1 MDRKLIVERT
11 LPSGKRSLVYP
22 FHFSIKGLE
31 SAVLCRD
38 DEDYDAFVKY
48 IFITALKCNVI
59 VIIHIVVSN
68 HAHVALLACGRED
81 VDRYGI
87 ELKRVQSMW
96 LNRKYGA
103 MSILHGVNVSITAI
117 DTVQYARNVL
127 AYIPKNA
134 LDNGEGSVISYRWS
148 GCRAMFSVNDRE
160 SGKSVSVQELST
172 RAIERIFHT
181 GTNLSNQR
189 WLLNERMEL
198 EPRSACDTQYLE
210 MIFNHDQS
218 FFLRLIGSVNEYD
231 IRYDEAVKIIQM
243 SDSDFMK
250 TAEDYSAQWYGKSI
264 QNLLPKQKASF
275 LKYLGTKI
283 YLSVPQ
289 VARCMNME
297 RDLVR
302 AVLNKE

>member
-11 LPSGKRSLVYP
+11 LPSGKRLAVYP

-59 VIIHIVVSN
+59 IIIHIVVSN
-68 HAHVALLACGRED
+68 HAHVALLASRRED

-96 LNRKYGA
+96 LNRKYGD
-103 MSILHGVNVSITAI
+103 MSILHGVKVSITAI
-117 DTVQYARNVL
+117 DTVRYARNVL

-134 LDNGEGSVISYRWS
+134 LDNGEGNVISYRWS
-148 GCRAMFSVNDRE
+148 GCRAMFSVDDRE
-160 SGKSVSVQELST
+160 SGKSVRVQDLST

-189 WLLNERMEL
+189 WQLNEKMEL
-198 EPRSACDTQYLE
+198 EPRSACDFQYLE

-218 FFLRLIGSVNEYD
+218 FFLRLIGNVNDYD
-231 IRYDEAVKIIQM
+231 IRYDQAAKTTQM

-250 TAEDYSAQWYGKSI
+250 TAEDYSNQWYGKSMHD
-264 QNLLPKQKASF
+264 LLPKQKASF
-275 LKYLGTKI
+275 LKYLGTKV